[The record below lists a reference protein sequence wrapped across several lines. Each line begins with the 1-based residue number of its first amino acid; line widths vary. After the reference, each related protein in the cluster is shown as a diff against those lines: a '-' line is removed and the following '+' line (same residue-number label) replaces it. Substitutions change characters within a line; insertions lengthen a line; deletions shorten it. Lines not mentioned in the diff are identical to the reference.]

1 MSPYTKKNEWDV
13 TLDTLQAVQKK
24 FPVDEKKITKK
35 TVLLGFDGYVDSLY
49 SLVETRASLD
59 AFKIMDSMTQFSTR
73 VANTA
78 GSSCNVERVL
88 KKKIGGGFAPNI
100 GRAMV
105 NLGITINL
113 AASIGYPEVLPLFQ
127 EYPPTLKQRMKFLP
141 VGNPGETAGLE
152 FKDGKVMLTDF
163 GNINGLTWDNILQR
177 IGGRDK
183 FIEIIDMADAIG
195 QGHWSLV
202 PKMSDMW
209 ERMVAEI
216 FPNVKDSKNKRFY
229 VDPADMT
236 KRSREDIERMTK
248 LLHRVDEFLKA
259 TISFNDKEADQAS
272 RNLPGF
278 SPIKSEKDLWNA
290 GKQLQSKMDVDS
302 VVIHSPHFATISTS
316 GGHYFVKEGYTS
328 APKFTTAAGDH
339 FNGGVLFGQLQG
351 NTPAES
357 LVIGNGVTAFFVRT
371 GNSPSIKDTQKF
383 ISNYMKYVDA
393 DIDSVL

>member
-1 MSPYTKKNEWDV
+1 MKKNEWDV

-24 FPVDEKKITKK
+24 FPVDEKKIPKK
-35 TVLLGFDGYVDSLY
+35 TVFLGFDGYVDSLY
-49 SLVETRASLD
+49 SLVEMRASPET
-59 AFKIMDSMTQFSTR
+59 FKIMDSMTQFSTR

-127 EYPPTLKQRMKFLP
+127 EYPPALKQRMEFLP

-163 GNINGLTWDNILQR
+163 GNINGLTWDIILQR
-177 IGGRDK
+177 LGGRDK
-183 FIEIIDMADAIG
+183 FIEILNKSDAIG

-202 PKMSDMW
+202 PRMSDMW
-209 ERMVAEI
+209 ERMVTEI
-216 FPNVKDSKNKRFY
+216 YPNLKESKNKRFY

-236 KRSREDIERMTK
+236 KRSREDIERMAK
-248 LLHRVDEFLKA
+248 LLHRVDEFLKV
-259 TISFNDKEADQAS
+259 TISLNDKEADQAS
-272 RNLPGF
+272 RNLLGI

-290 GKQLQSKMDVDS
+290 GKQLQSKIDVAS

-316 GGHYFVKEGYTS
+316 AWHCFLKEGYTS
-328 APKFTTAAGDH
+328 GPKFTTAAGDH

-351 NTPAES
+351 YTPAES
-357 LVIGNGVTAFFVRT
+357 IIIGNAVTAFFVRT

-393 DIDSVL
+393 NIDTVV